1 MPLAKFLK
9 KAKNIS
15 EPVLDGLPTNPHKL
29 FDYLSTEVL
38 AQYVDEQ
45 GLKFIRGAY
54 EFAHKAHLGQKRKS
68 GEHYIIHP
76 VHVALTLAELRLDEN
91 TICAAI
97 LHDVVE
103 DTHISEEKL
112 IKHFGE
118 DVATLVDGVSK
129 IDKLDFYSKEQAEA
143 ENIRKMLLAMSKDIR
158 VIIIKLADRL
168 HNMRTLSS
176 LRADK
181 RRRISLQT
189 LEIFAPI
196 ANRLGL
202 YKWNTE
208 LQELCFK
215 HIYPKRYK
223 ALVGAVKG
231 RDGNRS
237 AKVRKMRSDIQGAI
251 DSASMYGKVAGRR
264 KSVYSIYKKMVRK
277 SLSFENL
284 NDIYAFRILVDNV
297 DDCYRALGV
306 IHNHYKPIPGK
317 FVDYIA
323 IPKVNGYQSLHTVV
337 FGPFGDNIEIQ
348 IRTEAMHQIAESG
361 VAAHWIYKS
370 GEENKAAESVD
381 LSRQWLIDLLDP
393 DRQSSNPAEFLE
405 HLKTDLY
412 ADEVY
417 VFTPKGGIKKMPRG
431 ATALDFAYAVH
442 TGVGSKSS
450 SAKINSKRALLSAV
464 LNNGD
469 HVEII
474 TNDHS
479 TPTLAQLN
487 YTVTGRAR
495 SHIRSYL
502 NTQSN
507 DDARVIGKK
516 LFKQALKVRS
526 LRERFINDEKKQ
538 KLLTVLNINTWDE
551 LLIEIGRG
559 HRVA

>member
-196 ANRLGL
+196 
-202 YKWNTE
+202 
-208 LQELCFK
+208 
-215 HIYPKRYK
+215 
-223 ALVGAVKG
+223 
-231 RDGNRS
+231 
-237 AKVRKMRSDIQGAI
+237 
-251 DSASMYGKVAGRR
+251 
-264 KSVYSIYKKMVRK
+264 
-277 SLSFENL
+277 
-284 NDIYAFRILVDNV
+284 
-297 DDCYRALGV
+297 
-306 IHNHYKPIPGK
+306 
-317 FVDYIA
+317 IA
-323 IPKVNGYQSLHTVV
+323 
-337 FGPFGDNIEIQ
+337 
-348 IRTEAMHQIAESG
+348 
-361 VAAHWIYKS
+361 
-370 GEENKAAESVD
+370 
-381 LSRQWLIDLLDP
+381 
-393 DRQSSNPAEFLE
+393 
-405 HLKTDLY
+405 
-412 ADEVY
+412 
-417 VFTPKGGIKKMPRG
+417 
-431 ATALDFAYAVH
+431 
-442 TGVGSKSS
+442 
-450 SAKINSKRALLSAV
+450 
-464 LNNGD
+464 
-469 HVEII
+469 
-474 TNDHS
+474 
-479 TPTLAQLN
+479 AQ
-487 YTVTGRAR
+487 R
-495 SHIRSYL
+495 
-502 NTQSN
+502 
-507 DDARVIGKK
+507 
-516 LFKQALKVRS
+516 
-526 LRERFINDEKKQ
+526 
-538 KLLTVLNINTWDE
+538 
-551 LLIEIGRG
+551 
-559 HRVA
+559 